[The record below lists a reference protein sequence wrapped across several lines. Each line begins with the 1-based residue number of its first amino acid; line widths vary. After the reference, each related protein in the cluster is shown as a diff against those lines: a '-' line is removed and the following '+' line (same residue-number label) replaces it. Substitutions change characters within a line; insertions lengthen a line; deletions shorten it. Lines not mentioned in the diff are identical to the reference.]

1 MFFYKL
7 FQTDVDEPPLT
18 EEMSNDEDE
27 TPTFTYT
34 LRYDAEISP
43 AEPSVENTNVIEK
56 ERDQFENK
64 DSEYELGSDEE
75 ILDKSNPEMDNT
87 DPSESPGKLDPAF
100 DKETRRSS
108 QDRPILIGG
117 VEPASSEIRPV
128 VVDTL

>member
-75 ILDKSNPEMDNT
+75 ILYKSNPEMDNA
-87 DPSESPGKLDPAF
+87 DPAESPGQLDPAF

-117 VEPASSEIRPV
+117 VEPGSSEIRPV